1 MSKTLFKS
9 NFNLVAISEEYKKNF
24 VSLDS
29 NELPFGLCAEFLCW
43 VAEALKPSEADEVVF
58 CGGVA
63 WFDSDK
69 KTGGDRWGVSMSVHG
84 VTLLQNYDTG
94 EMWRVEMA

>member
-1 MSKTLFKS
+1 MIKTLLKNNFK
-9 NFNLVAISEEYKKNF
+9 LVAIPEEYKKNF

-43 VAEALKPSEADEVVF
+43 VAEALKPSEADEVIF

-69 KTGGDRWGVSMSVHG
+69 KTGGDRCGVSITAHG

-94 EMWRVEMA
+94 EMWRVEIA